1 VSTPERLSLP
11 HMFGAN
17 TDWTRF
23 PWQPFRDGVEIAR
36 LYGEAEAGP
45 SMALLR
51 YQPGAKVPTHLHR
64 GLEHILVLEGS
75 QRDEG
80 GKHEVGSLL
89 VHGEGTMHSVAS
101 EEGCVVLASRFY
113 AKVPITEMSGD

>member
-1 VSTPERLSLP
+1 MSLTRLSLTNLW
-11 HMFGAN
+11 GQG

-23 PWQPFRDGVEIAR
+23 AWEPFREGIEIAR
-36 LYGEAEAGP
+36 LYGEAAAGA

-51 YQPGAKVPTHLHR
+51 YAPGANVPKHVHH

-80 GKHEVGSLL
+80 GVHSAGSLL
-89 VHGEGTMHSVAS
+89 VHGPGTTHSVVS
-101 EEGCVVLASRFY
+101 DTGCVVLAIWERP
-113 AKVPITEMSGD
+113 VELL